1 MSDAAPAL
9 LTPKDVA
16 ARLQVSPWWVCYLAR
31 SGAIG
36 SYRMGRLVRFS
47 EEQLATYLAN
57 TRQNVRGARFLLR
70 RSR

>member
-9 LTPKDVA
+9 LTAPEVA
-16 ARLQVSPWWVCYLAR
+16 ARLRIATCQVYYLAR
-31 SGAIG
+31 AGAIG